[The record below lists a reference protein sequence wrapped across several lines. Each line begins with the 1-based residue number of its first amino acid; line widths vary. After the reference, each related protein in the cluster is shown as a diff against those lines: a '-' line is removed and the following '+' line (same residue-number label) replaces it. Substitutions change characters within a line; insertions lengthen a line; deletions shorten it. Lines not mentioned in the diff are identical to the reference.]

1 MARYARLV
9 FLGSTASVPTAEL
22 DSLYMAVESP
32 TGSVLLV
39 DCGGSPLHRLMKA
52 GLNPLSIKGLL
63 LSHHHP
69 DHLYGLPY
77 LVQGL
82 WLMGRREPFPVWSSA
97 RSCAVISQLIAV
109 WDWSQLDEFGGVRC
123 HPVALREGVLVM
135 EDEGFEVTAAPVRH
149 LIPTLAFRIRSKA
162 SGRAIVYSGDT
173 EPCPSL
179 EHLARGA
186 YILIHDSTGPYRG
199 HSSPWQAGELAR
211 RSGVEKL
218 ILAHFNPNADPEEML
233 AQAREAF
240 GGPVELARDGAVYD
254 F

>member
-1 MARYARLV
+1 MARDSRLI
-9 FLGSTASVPTAEL
+9 FLGSTASVPTAEF

-32 TGSVLLV
+32 TGSVLLI

-52 GLNPLSIKGLL
+52 GLNPLSVRGLL

-82 WLMGRREPFPVWSSA
+82 WLMGRREPFPVWGPSQA
-97 RSCAVISQLIAV
+97 CEAVSRLIAV
-109 WDWSQLDEFGGVRC
+109 WDWGQLNGFKGVEC
-123 HPVALREGVLVM
+123 HPIALEEGVLVV
-135 EDEGFEVTAAPVRH
+135 EDEDFEITSTPVRH
-149 LIPTLAFRIRSKA
+149 LVPALAFRIRSKA
-162 SGRAIVYSGDT
+162 SGRAVVYSGDT

-179 EHLARGA
+179 ERLAQGA
-186 YILIHDSTGPYRG
+186 YILIHDSTGLYRG
-199 HSSPWQAGELAR
+199 HTSPRQAGEIAR

-218 ILAHFNPNADPEEML
+218 ILAHFSPNADPEEML
-233 AQAREAF
+233 SRAREAF
-240 GGPVELARDGAVYD
+240 GGPVELARDGAVYR